1 MSPLP
6 HERSGTETLLIVEN
20 EPAIRH
26 LLQVALQK
34 NGYSVLTAESG
45 RKALELVRDHTG
57 PIDLLI
63 TDVMM
68 EDMDGPE
75 LVRQLAVL
83 RPRTRTL
90 FMSGYMDNA
99 LGEQGVLSANVNF
112 IQKPFS
118 PTVDRAESAR
128 HPGWLA
134 FFLNSSGANR

>member
-57 PIDLLI
+57 TIDLLI

-90 FMSGYMDNA
+90 FMSGYTDNA

-118 PTVDRAESAR
+118 PTVIAQKVRDILDGS
-128 HPGWLA
+128 P
-134 FFLNSSGANR
+134 SS

>member
-57 PIDLLI
+57 TIDLLI

-118 PTVDRAESAR
+118 PTVIAQKVRDILDGS
-128 HPGWLA
+128 P
-134 FFLNSSGANR
+134 SS